1 MFSTLNLL
9 VKTLTFLIFLN
20 FICEKLFVT
29 VAYFTLL
36 TEVAETFG
44 AMLVTA
50 VLANFMVLST
60 SVTHSFTLGVVALV
74 TPSVPQILSFGL
86 VAKLRIL
93 HPQVV

>member
-1 MFSTLNLL
+1 MFSTFNLL

-44 AMLVTA
+44 AMLATA
-50 VLANFMVLST
+50 MLTNFMVLST
-60 SVTHSFTLGVVALV
+60 SVTHSFTLTVATLV
-74 TPSVPQILSFGL
+74 TSPVPQILSFGL
-86 VAKLRIL
+86 VAKLHTL
-93 HPQVV
+93 HSHVV